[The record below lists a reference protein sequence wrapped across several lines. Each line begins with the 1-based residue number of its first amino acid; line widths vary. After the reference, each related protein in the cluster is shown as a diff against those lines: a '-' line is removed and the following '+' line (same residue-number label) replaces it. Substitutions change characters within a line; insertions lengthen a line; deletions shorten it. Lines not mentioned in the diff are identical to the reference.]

1 MNQAEVLSRSW
12 TARTGSETTIFISSV
27 WCGDVLSDD
36 PSYCFHIVRR
46 YARMD
51 AAPSVELDA
60 RFLLRTVAIKV
71 VPMHEVARPPQPPFS
86 SYWPQRKCLKGANSA
101 KWDALGSPQVVPADR
116 DPVVVTDDSPVVI
129 KGLLALIVESSSIRP
144 PLRGLQVPNRT

>member
-1 MNQAEVLSRSW
+1 MDGKNRVRDHDLH
-12 TARTGSETTIFISSV
+12 FIS
-27 WCGDVLSDD
+27 L
-36 PSYCFHIVRR
+36 VRR
-46 YARMD
+46 RALRRSELLLPHREALCTD
-51 AAPSVELDA
+51 GCGPSVELDA

-116 DPVVVTDDSPVVI
+116 DPVVVTDDSSVVI